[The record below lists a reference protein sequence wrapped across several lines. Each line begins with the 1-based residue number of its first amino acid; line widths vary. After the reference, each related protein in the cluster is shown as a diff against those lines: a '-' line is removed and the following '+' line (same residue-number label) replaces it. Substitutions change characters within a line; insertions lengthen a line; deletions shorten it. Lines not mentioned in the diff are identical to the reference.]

1 MKKPKDKYKP
11 IAYFKTE
18 YGRHGDRKIVRYLK
32 VLDNGCI
39 KVIDVTRLKTSS
51 IRTFGSIPMEVFVS
65 TENEWN
71 KAYDKVMNNFER

>member
-51 IRTFGSIPMEVFVS
+51 IRTFGSTPMELSIS
-65 TENEWN
+65 TEKDWN
-71 KAYDKVMNNFER
+71 KAYNKVINNMQK